1 MRPLRSAS
9 NHSHSS
15 LGLIISLLSLQFARL
30 VHAQVQEDIRIETEN
45 GAVGFDLRPLK
56 GEYSIGRT
64 RDIPPSEMQDEL
76 RLNLFEELK
85 QKEGIAANDQVRARK
100 SR

>member
-56 GEYSIGRT
+56 GEYLIGRT

-76 RLNLFEELK
+76 RLNLFEELE

-100 SR
+100 SY